1 MQDYLIKSVDVFV
14 LCKLQDFVCTEVS
27 FIWFCTQEVIMMLDN
42 STRDFK
48 SLIERLHTMK
58 AYEDATKDGDRW
70 EARGS

>member
-1 MQDYLIKSVDVFV
+1 MIISFLIVR
-14 LCKLQDFVCTEVS
+14 
-27 FIWFCTQEVIMMLDN
+27 TQEVIMMLDN

-70 EARGS
+70 GWLINLSPFLLTRLLLTWLILLHR